1 MSPTNPA
8 TASEPVVT
16 RNDEKGRYEIWLDDL
31 LAGFTD
37 FHRDSRD
44 RLVFDHTLIDHA
56 FGGRG
61 LGTILVAGA
70 MTDVARHG
78 ETIVPVCPFVT
89 RYLEQNEV
97 PGLSIAWRDGRI
109 QNAVGSASA

>member
-1 MSPTNPA
+1 MSPANPA
-8 TASEPVVT
+8 TASDPVVT
-16 RNDEKGRYEIWLDDL
+16 RNDEKGRYEIRLDDL

-37 FHRDSRD
+37 FHPDSRG

-70 MTDVARHG
+70 MTDVARRG

-89 RYLEQNEV
+89 RYLETHDV
-97 PGLSIAWRDGRI
+97 PGLSIAWRDGRT
-109 QNAVGSASA
+109 QPVTGSASA